1 MTKTHDHFKIVCT
14 LYNTNTTNKVY
25 KTSINNYTT
34 AKSITIY
41 SCTDLEKDQL

>member
-14 LYNTNTTNKVY
+14 TLTQLTKYMY